1 MLTGQSKT
9 DYQRAYMR
17 RRGSN
22 AEARPATVRPIV
34 LDPVRP
40 AVKPRSVR
48 PVRLEGAELR
58 AYMAGVSIAEI
69 EQQGYTIPNWR
80 REQG

>member
-17 RRGSN
+17 RRRAS
-22 AEARPATVRPIV
+22 AYDRPVTVRPIV

-40 AVKPRSVR
+40 DVNARSVR

-80 REQG
+80 REQD

>member
-9 DYQRAYMR
+9 DYQREYMR
-17 RRGSN
+17 RRR
-22 AEARPATVRPIV
+22 AIAYDRPVTVRPIM

-48 PVRLEGAELR
+48 PVRLEGEELR